1 MVAPSGI
8 NFDTVKLFASNRK
21 HGVDTLGSVKNYA
34 QNSLQSL
41 KM

>member
-1 MVAPSGI
+1 MKKKTKMILV
-8 NFDTVKLFASNRK
+8 TV
-21 HGVDTLGSVKNYA
+21 TLAIFGSVKNYA